1 MTWLLALLLAPVL
14 AGTACLLWRDEA
26 TRGRVAAIGGA
37 LTLAGSLAF
46 AWRVVTGGPFT
57 AFAGW
62 LHGDGL
68 AALVALVCG
77 VAAFTTTVHGHAYM
91 QAVRTLE
98 PADAGWS
105 PGRWEALGFGL
116 VACSLLAA
124 VADHLGLLWI
134 ALEGAT
140 LSSALMVGYYRRP
153 DALEAAWK
161 YLILCSV
168 GLALALLATVL
179 FYYSGVLLV
188 GEGDASLNLARL
200 LQLAPGLDARYV
212 KLAFLFALVGY
223 GTKAGLAP
231 MHAWVPDAYGR
242 APAPASALLATALS
256 ASAIAALLRV
266 TTLTRAVVGPA
277 WPDHLLALFGVGTMV
292 LAVPFLIVQGEL
304 KRLLAWSCV
313 QHTGLVLLAAS
324 LGTPL
329 ATFGALLH
337 LLVQSWGK
345 SLAFLL
351 GGTLLR
357 ATGSR
362 RIDHCT
368 GILARDRA
376 LGTLLLL
383 AGLSVMGLP
392 PAGTFTSEWLSLA
405 GGFAG
410 PMPHMAMIALAALA
424 ASFIGL
430 AFHWTHMLMGTPH
443 GTFAD
448 PMPVASRR
456 PLWLLATLIVTLGL
470 WLPAPVRAL
479 VEQAMTVVRP

>member
-1 MTWLLALLLAPVL
+1 MVELLALLLAPTL
-14 AGTACLLWRDEA
+14 AALACLLWRDTA
-26 TRGRVAAIGGA
+26 TRGRVAAAGGA
-37 LTLAGSLAF
+37 LTLLASLAF
-46 AWRVVTGGPFT
+46 AWRVVAGGPFQS
-57 AFAGW
+57 FAGW

-68 AALVALVCG
+68 GALVAVVCG
-77 VAAFTTTVHGHAYM
+77 VAAFTTTVHGQAYM
-91 QAVRTLE
+91 ITVRELE
-98 PADAGWS
+98 PSDAGWT
-105 PGRWEALGFGL
+105 PGRWEALGFAL
-116 VACSLLAA
+116 VTCSLLAA
-124 VADHLGLLWI
+124 VADHLGLMWI

-140 LSSALMVGYYRRP
+140 LSSALMVGYYRRA

-188 GEGDASLNLARL
+188 GEGDASLNLTRL
-200 LQLAPGLDARYV
+200 LELAPGLDPRYV

-223 GTKAGLAP
+223 GTKAGVAP
-231 MHAWVPDAYGR
+231 MHAWVPDAYSR

-256 ASAIAALLRV
+256 VSAIAALLRV
-266 TTLTRAVVGPA
+266 TALTRAVVGPA
-277 WPDHLLALFGVGTMV
+277 WPDHLLALFGVASMV

-313 QHTGLVLLAAS
+313 QHTGFVLLAAS

-351 GGTLLR
+351 GGQLLR
-357 ATGSR
+357 ASGSR

-368 GILARDRA
+368 GILAQDRA
-376 LGTLLLL
+376 LGTLLLIAL
-383 AGLSVMGLP
+383 LSVTGLP
-392 PAGTFTSEWLSLA
+392 PAATFMSEWWALA
-405 GGFAG
+405 GGFAS
-410 PMPHMAMIALAALA
+410 PLPTMAVIALCALA

-430 AFHWTHMLMGTPH
+430 AFHGTHMLMGTPRE
-443 GTFAD
+443 GFAD
-448 PMPVASRR
+448 PLPRHARQ
-456 PLWLLATLIVTLGL
+456 PLWFLASLILVLGV
-470 WLPAPVRAL
+470 WLPSPVRAL